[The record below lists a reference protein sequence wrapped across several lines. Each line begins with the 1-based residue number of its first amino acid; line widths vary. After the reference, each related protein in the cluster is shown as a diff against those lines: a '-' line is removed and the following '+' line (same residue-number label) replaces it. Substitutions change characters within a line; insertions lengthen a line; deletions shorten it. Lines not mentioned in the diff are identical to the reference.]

1 MTSIAVVG
9 MGYDGMLDKLVGPF
23 YSDMRWYPE
32 DDYYLRLTQAARG
45 ERLVHD
51 VLSKLWVIYPANVHI
66 ALEEPFPLG
75 MIAHSL
81 RTGKSWDGSWIK
93 QQCEVAGAFKGA
105 LGRHGYTNLYEI
117 NNSQWHATLRKDGV
131 EFINTRGMPTKEK
144 RIAQMANKFK
154 VKTWGMQAFGLP
166 DFPDLVKSK
175 SGAKIPRPES
185 GYGARPD
192 RCSRMTSTTRQLVAP
207 GWQTS
212 LKLLGSQRSNSPQ
225 VCYTGRMNTPS
236 APIICACNCGCEPDG
251 DWHFNEPR
259 CVCVNIGC
267 DCVTDEPGKST
278 KEVTHE

>member
-1 MTSIAVVG
+1 MARKSIQLLPSRQKAAQRASWAALGADSSMTSIAVVG

-45 ERLVHD
+45 ENLVHD
-51 VLSKLWVIYPANVHI
+51 VLSKLWVIDPANVHI

-185 GYGARPD
+185 GYGAKARPVQPD
-192 RCSRMTSTTRQLVAP
+192 DIYDAAACCAWMVDELET
-207 GWQTS
+207 
-212 LKLLGSQRSNSPQ
+212 LGIAQ
-225 VCYTGRMNTPS
+225 
-236 APIICACNCGCEPDG
+236 
-251 DWHFNEPR
+251 
-259 CVCVNIGC
+259 
-267 DCVTDEPGKST
+267 
-278 KEVTHE
+278 